1 MKELKS
7 TVEPEGNLH
16 LGRGGGAEPEVD
28 MWEWLKFFYKFQAL
42 FPPPPPPPC
51 PSPGHYRP
59 RIFQGWGR

>member
-28 MWEWLKFFYKFQAL
+28 MWE
-42 FPPPPPPPC
+42 
-51 PSPGHYRP
+51 
-59 RIFQGWGR
+59 